1 MSVEMTFESMD
12 DFSPAAVA
20 RKGVVRHCDVPD
32 RRHYG
37 FKGEFR
43 QWEDLLRAI
52 TQPSAS
58 SLDSLLS
65 NERMVLIIRAHGR
78 WTPRAFCK

>member
-43 QWEDLLRAI
+43 QLEDLLQAI
-52 TQPSAS
+52 TQPRAS
-58 SLDSLLS
+58 SGFAPFPMSEWCLLS
-65 NERMVLIIRAHGR
+65 VPMDDESI
-78 WTPRAFCK
+78 CK